1 MSSKGIEQKFTD
13 FVKEIATKL
22 ECQDIVKPLS
32 EGFHY
37 LIESE
42 DVELHDGYDDEDLE
56 PQKCWRCG
64 QELSDFDV
72 RYTDDGRIVCPDCE
86 MTYRRTRDVTPE
98 IHKPW

>member
-42 DVELHDGYDDEDLE
+42 DFEIHDGYDDEDLE

-64 QELSDFDV
+64 KEIDDFDV
-72 RYTDDGRIVCPDCE
+72 RYTDDGRTVCPDCE
-86 MTYRRTRDVTPE
+86 IMYRRTRDVTPE
-98 IHKPW
+98 IHNPW

>member
-1 MSSKGIEQKFTD
+1 MPSKLIEKKFTD

-22 ECQDIVKPLS
+22 ECKDIVKPLS

-42 DVELHDGYDDEDLE
+42 GDELHDGYDDADLE

-64 QELSDFDV
+64 KEVDDFEAV
-72 RYTDDGRIVCPDCE
+72 YTDDGRIVCPDCE
-86 MTYRRTRDVTPE
+86 LLYRRTRDVTPE
-98 IHKPW
+98 INNPW